1 MRKSLMSLT
10 SASSPE
16 ILLTP
21 MEYRDDSQ
29 AKPWSINIDDVI
41 VVQRHACDSKLSITT
56 MKDGSFELGC
66 LTANGH
72 DILLAFLQASVPAD
86 RFCVSQVETYQE
98 NLQSA
103 SSVASCLDFDT
114 LQDRHVQN
122 RANAE
127 TWNEKLSRRFG
138 RIVHNVAELS
148 ETFCDATCCV
158 DQREPPPTQ
167 QRFKLE
173 REPSTPKVSPEKIW
187 KMPSGLSVESEPD
200 HSSVVRDRSRTVVI

>member
-10 SASSPE
+10 SVSSPE

-21 MEYRDDSQ
+21 VEYRDDTG
-29 AKPWSINIDDVI
+29 ADPWSIQMDNVI
-41 VVQRHACDSKLSITT
+41 VVQRHPCGSRLSITT

-72 DILLAFLQASVPAD
+72 DILLAFLQSSVSPE
-86 RFCVSQVETYQE
+86 RFCIAPVESFQDH
-98 NLQSA
+98 LQSV

-114 LQDRHVQN
+114 FQDRHVQN

-127 TWNEKLSRRFG
+127 TWNERLSRRFG
-138 RIVHNVAELS
+138 RIVHNMAELS
-148 ETFCDATCCV
+148 GTFCDATCCV
-158 DQREPPPTQ
+158 DQREAPPPRRTAAA
-167 QRFKLE
+167 LE
-173 REPSTPKVSPEKIW
+173 REPSAPRVSPEKIW

-200 HSSVVRDRSRTVVI
+200 HSMVHDRSRAVVI